1 MCNRSY
7 FESEI
12 CLFFSLSNSTS
23 PVTPRSPTPHQSPPI
38 TTSSSDTHTP
48 PFVPSSRT
56 HTVTIS
62 QFTHTPPLTSAR
74 PKPLQLS
81 NRTSNLPTDTSVLNR
96 PQNESCPLPNRSTPT
111 QMAQTPSANR
121 PPHPGT
127 ERRIMSP
134 LKYLVPISPRKLHG
148 MRTRQHFNE
157 DFSYIIDA
165 KDKGNIGRYINVCT
179 CTWYM

>member
-1 MCNRSY
+1 MCNRSC

-12 CLFFSLSNSTS
+12 SPSFSSLSSSTS
-23 PVTPRSPTPHQSPPI
+23 PITPRSPTPHQSPPI
-38 TTSSSDTHTP
+38 TTFSDTHTP

-62 QFTHTPPLTSAR
+62 QFTRTPPLTSAR
-74 PKPLQLS
+74 PKPLQLP
-81 NRTSNLPTDTSVLNR
+81 NRTSNLPTDTSALNR

-111 QMAQTPSANR
+111 QMAQTPSTNR

-165 KDKGNIGRYINVCT
+165 KDKGNIGRYINVRT